1 MFFICK
7 VVIKNFLLILILLIS
22 LLNIYLNKN
31 CKYYRKIEIFFLFNF
46 MNIELYKSKIIKLQS
61 NKIFFLFIISFFS
74 LSLDL
79 HFAAIITSSF
89 DVNALFSSNLD
100 QNVKS

>member
-31 CKYYRKIEIFFLFNF
+31 CKYYRKIEIFFFVQFYEYRTL
-46 MNIELYKSKIIKLQS
+46 
-61 NKIFFLFIISFFS
+61 
-74 LSLDL
+74 
-79 HFAAIITSSF
+79 
-89 DVNALFSSNLD
+89 
-100 QNVKS
+100 